1 MVLNRE
7 QQCKLDHL
15 FDLIREAFDTLS
27 FIHDNPDQL
36 FEVIY
41 SNRAEDCLAE
51 LNQLILDN
59 KNNLNILE
67 VH

>member
-1 MVLNRE
+1 MFLNRE

-15 FDLIREAFDTLS
+15 FDLVEEAFDTLS

-36 FEVIY
+36 YEVIY
-41 SNRAEDCLAE
+41 SDRSEDFIAE
-51 LNQLILDN
+51 LNQLISDN
-59 KNNLNILE
+59 NNNLNILE